1 MLLGFWWL
9 LKHVILSLSDLNLN
23 LPAILGK
30 CEFDASIS
38 ILADE
43 FDNQQ
48 GLLLELQSLVDTKR
62 VKKIEAN
69 EDAF

>member
-1 MLLGFWWL
+1 MIT
-9 LKHVILSLSDLNLN
+9 LKTRCENSNS
-23 LPAILGK
+23 PAILGK
-30 CEFDASIS
+30 SEFDASIS